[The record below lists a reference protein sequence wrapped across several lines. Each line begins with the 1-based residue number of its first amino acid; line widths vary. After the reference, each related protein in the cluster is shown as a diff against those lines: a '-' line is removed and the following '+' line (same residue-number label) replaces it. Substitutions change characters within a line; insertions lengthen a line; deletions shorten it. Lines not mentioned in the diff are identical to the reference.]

1 LPQEEVVSRLLFGR
15 SIDNIS
21 PFQAAQLAAAVATLT
36 GQLEGGFMSGLRNSL
51 GLSNLDVTTNAE
63 GTTEFTAG
71 AYISKNIYSEVTAD
85 SEGDQRID
93 LNLDVSDNVTVRGSV
108 GTDGNTGVGVFYE
121 RDY

>member
-1 LPQEEVVSRLLFGR
+1 
-15 SIDNIS
+15 
-21 PFQAAQLAAAVATLT
+21 
-36 GQLEGGFMSGLRNSL
+36 
-51 GLSNLDVTTNAE
+51 VTTNAE